1 MGSCELVAVSGE
13 GLEQEYF
20 LGSDSAQSIAAVYAE
35 ALFELAQE
43 RQLSIEVRG
52 ELEQLAELERDDEQ
66 WCLFLDSPAVRRVEK
81 KAAVLRIFSGKLSEL
96 TVDFL
101 AVLAGKGRLGL
112 LPQIAKSFVALE
124 DRSASRVR
132 GTITT
137 AVELSRDEQVQMAQ
151 QISRALK
158 KEVILQAKVDE
169 SIIGGM
175 FLKVEE
181 LRFDA
186 TIKRKLENFLR
197 KLKER
202 ALSQLPSLAE

>member
-1 MGSCELVAVSGE
+1 M
-13 GLEQEYF
+13 
-20 LGSDSAQSIAAVYAE
+20 GSDSAQSIAAVYAE
-35 ALFELAQE
+35 ALFELAREQ
-43 RQLSIEVRG
+43 QQCIAVRG
-52 ELEQLAELERDDEQ
+52 ELEQLAELARDDEP
-66 WCLFLDSPAVRRVEK
+66 WSVFLASPAVRREEK

-101 AVLAGKGRLGL
+101 GVLAGKGRLGL
-112 LPQIAKSFVALE
+112 LPEIAESFVALE
-124 DRSASRVR
+124 DQAASRVR

-137 AVELSRDEQVQMAQ
+137 AVELAQDEQVQLAE
-151 QISRALK
+151 QISRALN

-175 FLKVEE
+175 VLKVED

-186 TIKRKLENFLR
+186 TVKRKLENFSR

-202 ALSQLPSLAE
+202 ALSQLPSWAE